1 MPKLKCPLMVSFLA
15 LGLFALASCKH
26 SQPLGSASA
35 TPTRLTCQSDTEPL
49 GVDAQG
55 PRLAWELSPAASG
68 NSQAAFQV
76 RVAASK
82 DLLRAGTPDLWDSE
96 RIDSPLPHTVYAGK
110 ALSHSQ
116 PAFWQVRVWDSQM
129 QASDWSAPARF
140 VTGLASDQWKAKWI
154 RAAETNAT
162 ILLRREFEVKPGVK
176 HAFLHVCG
184 LGQYELHVN
193 GHRVGEDVLSPG
205 WSKYDRTCLYDTHDL
220 SQALKAGTNAMGLFL
235 ANGMYNVSGPR
246 YKKFTGSFGP
256 LQAIAQLEIEYL
268 DGTRQTI
275 STDTNWVS
283 HAGPIT
289 FSCIFAGEDYDA
301 RLEIPNWS
309 APGLPA
315 TGWAPVAE
323 SSGPGGVLRGHD
335 YAAAP
340 LRVFETLRPV
350 KITPLRPGTEVYD
363 LGQNA
368 PLMLRMRIKGGA
380 GSTVRVIPAEL
391 IKEDGSVDRGSV
403 GGGEAWWQYTKS
415 GNDTEEYT
423 ARFWYHGSRYL
434 QVERRGSD
442 SSAALPEIESLEGL
456 VMHSASPAVGEFSC
470 SDDLFNRI
478 HTLIRWAQRANL
490 MSVITDCPHRE
501 RLGWLEQYHLNGASL
516 RYEWDLRR
524 VFAKSMT
531 DMADSQLPNGLV
543 PDIAPEY
550 VVFNGGFRDSP
561 EWGSAVFLVPWQEY
575 EWTGDA
581 TLLREH
587 YDTMRRYVDYLGS
600 TATKHIVS
608 HGLGDWYDIGPK
620 PPGYAQLTPKAL
632 TATAFYYEGAR
643 ILANTARM
651 LGKAQ
656 DAIKYSRLTEEIK
669 SSFNREFFNAK
680 TRQYAEGSQC
690 ANAIALVMDLAPE
703 EHRAAVLE
711 AVVKDVRSRGN
722 SLTAGDVGYRYL
734 LRALADGGRSD
745 VIFDMNQQSEK
756 PGYGYQLKQGA
767 TSLTEAWDAG
777 RASSQNHFMLGH
789 IMEWFYHDLAGLG
802 PDPAGPGFERIK
814 FQPQPVGNITWAK
827 ASYHSIR
834 GLVASS
840 WTRDGRGFRLQITV
854 PPGSTATVRVPG
866 LGSFKAPRGAKLLR
880 TETEA
885 RVYEVGSGEHQFTS
899 AWAAR

>member
-1 MPKLKCPLMVSFLA
+1 MPKLRCLPTGLLFA
-15 LGLFALASCKH
+15 LGLLMFAGCSHTETANTGGVH
-26 SQPLGSASA
+26 PDN
-35 TPTRLTCQSDTEPL
+35 LTCQKDSEPL
-49 GVDAQG
+49 GVDPIG
-55 PRLAWELSPAASG
+55 PQLAWQSPAKFGRGQTAY
-68 NSQAAFQV
+68 QV
-76 RVAASK
+76 RAASSK
-82 DLLRAGTPDLWDSE
+82 DLVGTPDLWDSG
-96 RIDSPLPHTVYAGK
+96 RTDSPLTRVTYGGK
-110 ALSHSQ
+110 GLANSQ
-116 PAFWQVRVWDSQM
+116 PVFWQVRVWNERM
-129 QASDWSAPARF
+129 QASEWSAVARF
-140 VTGLASDQWKAKWI
+140 VTGLNAAQWQAHWI

-162 ILLRREFEVKPGVK
+162 VLLRREFEIKSGIK
-176 HAFLHVCG
+176 QAFLHVCG

-193 GHRVGEDVLSPG
+193 GRQVGADVLSPG

-220 SQALKAGTNAMGLFL
+220 TAELKAGTNALGLFL

-268 DGTRQTI
+268 DGTRQTLV
-275 STDTNWVS
+275 TDTNWVS
-283 HAGPIT
+283 HPGPIT

-301 RLEIPNWS
+301 RQEVPGWS
-309 APGLPA
+309 APGLEA
-315 TGWAPVAE
+315 SGWRSVE
-323 SSGPGGVLRGHD
+323 ISSGPGGVLRGHD

-340 LRVFETLRPV
+340 LRIFETLKPT

-368 PLMLRMRIKGGA
+368 PLMIRMRIKGATGA
-380 GSTVRVIPAEL
+380 IVRVIPAEL
-391 IKEDGSVDRGSV
+391 INEDGSVNRRSV

-415 GNDTEEYT
+415 GNDVEEYT
-423 ARFWYHGSRYL
+423 TRFWYHGSRYL
-434 QVERRGSD
+434 QVERRGPDAGSP
-442 SSAALPEIESLEGL
+442 LPEIESLEGL

-501 RLGWLEQYHLNGASL
+501 RLGWLEQYHLNGPSL

-531 DMADSQLPNGLV
+531 DMADSQLQNGLV

-575 EWTGDA
+575 EWTGDP
-581 TLLREH
+581 TLLREY
-587 YDTMRRYVDYLGS
+587 YDTMRRYVEYLSS
-600 TATKHIVS
+600 TATNHIVS

-620 PPGYAQLTPKAL
+620 PPGYAQLTPRAL

-643 ILANTARM
+643 ILSNTARM

-656 DAIKYSRLTEEIK
+656 DAIKYGRLTEEIK
-669 SSFNREFFNAK
+669 TAFNQQFFNPK
-680 TRQYAEGSQC
+680 TLQFAEGSQC
-690 ANAIALVMDLAPE
+690 ANAIALVMDLAPK
-703 EHRAAVLE
+703 EHRVAILDAI
-711 AVVKDVRSRGN
+711 VKDVRSRGN

-777 RASSQNHFMLGH
+777 SASSQNHFMLGH

-814 FQPQPVGNITWAK
+814 FQPQPVGNVTWAK
-827 ASYHSIR
+827 ASFHSVR
-834 GLVASS
+834 GPVASS
-840 WTRDGRGFRLQITV
+840 WTRDGRGFQLQITV
-854 PPGSTATVRVPG
+854 PPGSIASVRVPG
-866 LGSFKAPRGAKLLR
+866 LGGFEAPRGAKLLR

-885 RVYEVGSGEHQFTS
+885 RVYEVGAGEYQFTS
-899 AWAAR
+899 TWIPQ